1 MNWLALVSPMNVV
14 VWLTAVNLAAF
25 AAFGIDKAKARAGE
39 RRISEA
45 NLLMLAW
52 LGGTVGAFAGRS
64 LFRHKTRK
72 QPFSSILQIIGIV
85 QFAVLVGLVIF
96 LLP

>member
-1 MNWLALVSPMNVV
+1 MLDPCDFVLWLIGMHFK
-14 VWLTAVNLAAF
+14 AF
-25 AAFGIDKAKARAGE
+25 AAFGIDKAKAAARE

-72 QPFSSILQIIGIV
+72 QPFSNILQIIGIV
-85 QFAVLVGLVIF
+85 QFAALVGLVIF

>member
-14 VWLTAVNLAAF
+14 VWFTAVNLAAF
-25 AAFGIDKAKARAGE
+25 AAFGIDKAKAAARE

-72 QPFSSILQIIGIV
+72 QPFSNILQIIGII
-85 QFAVLVGLVIF
+85 QFAALVGLVIF